1 MKNATK
7 ITLASAILAA
17 LASSAVLAQSGIQP
31 RDFNRSFTGDVFRGA
46 LPLDFF
52 RAAKVAKCP
61 NGADAAFSAGIMKCT
76 VDVAHFANVVCGN
89 TAVFPDYVAIVS
101 GANTSERDVCT
112 ANTPAGNQ
120 INSSTNL
127 AETKQEF
134 KCDAG
139 DTLANHS
146 TGKLCLNPGISIGQ
160 NAALSGF
167 AEGRTRDYY
176 RPTVTTVNRF
186 IRGTDYEGVPSG
198 GVRGEFS
205 YVAGV
210 TKADVSDQR
219 WRLDVTQPGAIDKFK
234 RIIKRGV
241 DPILVNP

>member
-7 ITLASAILAA
+7 ITVASSILAA
-17 LASSAVLAQSGIQP
+17 LASGAVFAQASVQP
-31 RDFNRSFTGDVFRGA
+31 REFTRSFTGEVLRGA

-61 NGADAAFSAGIMKCT
+61 NGADAAFSAGIMKCS

-89 TAVFPDYVAIVS
+89 TAAFPDYVAIAS
-101 GANTSERDVCT
+101 GANANERDVCT

-134 KCDAG
+134 KCDVG

-146 TGKLCLNPGISIGQ
+146 TGRICLNPGVSISQ
-160 NAALSGF
+160 NTALSGF
-167 AEGRTRDYY
+167 SEGRNRDYY
-176 RPTVTTVNRF
+176 RPTASTVNRF
-186 IRGTDYEGVPSG
+186 VRGTDYEVVPPG

-210 TKADVSDQR
+210 AKANVSEQG
-219 WRLDVTQPGAIDKFK
+219 WRLDVSQPGATDKFK
-234 RIIKRGV
+234 RIVKRSV